1 MRVGSTTLQI
11 TNSAGKSHPVL
22 RPYPFDF
29 AQHSTYLT
37 VFQIKLTNQKACFPY
52 ILADS
57 R

>member
-1 MRVGSTTLQI
+1 
-11 TNSAGKSHPVL
+11 VL
-22 RPYPFDF
+22 HPYPFDF